1 MKNKASKKIKLPLPI
16 AFIAM
21 GGCFLAVF
29 GLILAQ
35 GSQICP
41 PGEVSGCKICNS
53 SGTDWIN
60 DNLKCAGGKICVDG
74 ECVANCRNECSVAGL
89 KECRGQGYCVCVKS
103 ESTGCLYWSNVFSC
117 PGGQNCVAGICIKGV
132 ADDSTK
138 LILSGLSPSGALQN
152 EKISLNVSTN
162 RTANCR
168 YDIVEQDFDLMRGQF
183 KTLNY
188 FSHIEPITLQ
198 KSGQFVFY
206 VKCRDKDGNIG
217 SGNISFEYSLR
228 QNSVNSNEKI
238 SDGKLQIIDPAPAEK
253 TPPAISEPKP
263 LGKIE
268 NGEMEISVATDRV
281 AQCNYD
287 VFDTDYDSMENSMI
301 ADAAGRIHYHKITL
315 SLPGKYVYYV
325 RCRDNDGNK
334 NSASVKIDF
343 EFEDVQS
350 VSSENGD
357 RLLALENLSPRGAIY
372 QNEAV
377 LMLSTGEDSECR
389 YSLEDAEFEKMPEL
403 FDTQDRQLH
412 EVQIF
417 LENYG
422 NYHYFVRCR
431 SRNDAEREAFALID
445 FEYRDPKMS
454 LASVP
459 ANSCE
464 QYSLNQG
471 DGTCD
476 NEENCVCDPD
486 CAEIYEYDPDCDHVA
501 VEKKGGGFALW
512 PVIVALAVFGFLF
525 AGALLAGKKMK
536 KKNTGDKPF
545 PPAAEEEDESRYLN

>member
-1 MKNKASKKIKLPLPI
+1 MKNKAIKKMKLPLAA
-16 AFIAM
+16 AFIAL

-41 PGEVSGCKICNS
+41 PGEISGCKICNS

-60 DNLKCAGGKICVDG
+60 DNLKCSGGKICIDG
-74 ECVANCRNECSVAGL
+74 ECVANCRDECSVAGL

-103 ESTGCLYWSNVFSC
+103 ESTGCLHWSNVFSC
-117 PGGQNCVAGICIKGV
+117 PGGQNCVAGICAKGV
-132 ADDSTK
+132 ADDSAK
-138 LILSGLSPSGALQN
+138 LILSGLSPVGVVKE
-152 EKISLNVSTN
+152 EKITLSASTN
-162 RTANCR
+162 VAANCR
-168 YDIVEQDFDLMRGQF
+168 YDIIDQGFDLMRGKF

-206 VKCRDKDGNIG
+206 VKCRGTDGDIG

-228 QNSVNSNEKI
+228 QNPVDSNEKI
-238 SDGKLQIIDPAPAEK
+238 SDDKPQIIDSAPLEK
-253 TPPAISEPKP
+253 TPPAISELKP
-263 LGKIE
+263 SGKIGS
-268 NGEMEISVATDRV
+268 GETEISAATDKA

-301 ADAAGRIHYHKITL
+301 ADATEKIHYHKITL

-334 NSASVKIDF
+334 NPTSAKINF
-343 EFEDVQS
+343 EFEDAQNAF
-350 VSSENGD
+350 SENGA

-377 LMLSTGEDSECR
+377 LILSTGEDSECR
-389 YSLEDAEFEKMPEL
+389 YSLEDAEFEKMSEL
-403 FDTQDRQLH
+403 FNTQDGQLH

-422 NYHYFVRCR
+422 NYHYFARCR

-445 FEYRDPKMS
+445 FEYRNPESS
-454 LASVP
+454 LTSAP
-459 ANSCE
+459 ANSCQ
-464 QYSLNQG
+464 QYSLDQG
-471 DGTCD
+471 DDNCD
-476 NEENCVCDPD
+476 NGENCVCDPD
-486 CAEIYEYDPDCDHVA
+486 CAEVYEYDPDCDHIT

-525 AGALLAGKKMK
+525 AGALFVGKKMK
-536 KKNTGDKPF
+536 KKNTAGKPF
-545 PPAAEEEDESRYLN
+545 PPAAGEEDESRYLN